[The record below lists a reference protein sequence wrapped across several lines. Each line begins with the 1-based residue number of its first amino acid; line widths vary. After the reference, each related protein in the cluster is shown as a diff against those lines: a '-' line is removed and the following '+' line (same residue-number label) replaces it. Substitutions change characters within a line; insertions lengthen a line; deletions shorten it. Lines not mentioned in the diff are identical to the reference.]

1 MDVSLCPTKCTF
13 WRVFL
18 LWSIWGDYLLS
29 VLACPANCLCSKTD
43 ISCKKPDDGNLFPL
57 LEGQDSGSSNGN
69 TSINITDISRNI
81 TSMAGCNPWAGCWL
95 LALLLQ
101 PFSLLTS
108 PGGRHFPG
116 MGNVWDLQYF
126 CRPPSDMWGD
136 LSGNRLTTLSWQLFQ
151 TLRLFELRLERNLF
165 NCSCDIRWI
174 QLWQEKGEANLQYQE
189 LYCMNMDAAIIP
201 LQEMNITQCDLP
213 EISVSHVNLTVRE
226 GENAVITCNGS
237 GSPLPDV
244 DWTVADLHSINTH
257 QTNLNWTNVHAINL
271 TLVNVTS
278 EDNGF
283 LLTCI
288 AENVVGMSNASV
300 LLTVYYPPRILTL
313 EEPVLHLEHCIA
325 FAVHGNPAPTLHW
338 LHNGQVLRETEI
350 IHMEFYQQGEVSEG
364 CLLFNK
370 PTHYNNGNYT
380 IVATNQLGSANQT
393 IKGHFL
399 EKPFPV
405 PWSHV
410 ESSVFGVL
418 LSVGDYEVSPTPPIT
433 VTHKPEED
441 TFGVSIAVGL
451 AAFACVL
458 LVVLFI
464 MINKYGRR
472 SKFGMKGPV
481 AVISGEEDSASPLHH
496 INHGITTPSSLDAGP
511 DTVVI
516 GMTRIP
522 VIENPQY
529 FRQGHNCHK
538 PDTYVQ
544 HIKRRDIVLKRELG
558 EGAFGKVFL
567 AECYNLSPT
576 NDKML
581 VAVKALKDPTLA
593 ARKDFQREAELL
605 TNLQHE
611 HIVKFYGVCGDGD
624 PLIMVFEYMKHGDL
638 NKFLRA
644 HGPDAMIL
652 VDGQPRQAKG
662 ELGLSQML
670 HIASQIASGMVY
682 LASQHFV
689 HRDLATR
696 NCLVGANL
704 LVKIGD
710 FGMSRD
716 VYSTDYY
723 REGPHPKGQFSA
735 AWQRQRLAPPA
746 AATVRLSSRR
756 FPCAFA
762 LTQVG
767 GHTMLP
773 IRWMPPESIMYRK
786 FTTESDVWSFGVILW
801 EIFTYGKQPWFQ
813 LSNTEVIECITQ
825 GRVLERPRVCPK
837 EVYDIMLGCWQ
848 REPQQ
853 RLNIKEIY
861 KILHALGKATPIYL
875 DILG

>member
-1 MDVSLCPTKCTF
+1 MDTSLCPPSKCRF

-18 LWSIWGDYLLS
+18 VGSLWLDHLGS
-29 VLACPANCLCSKTD
+29 VLACPANCVCSRTEID
-43 ISCKKPDDGNLFPL
+43 CKNPDDGNLFPL
-57 LEGQDSGSSNGN
+57 LEGQDSGPSNGN
-69 TSINITDISRNI
+69 ASINITDISRNI
-81 TSMAGCNPWAGCWL
+81 TSIHIENWRSLHTLNAVDMELYTGLQKLTIKNSGLRNIQPRAFSKNPHL
-95 LALLLQ
+95 R
-101 PFSLLTS
+101 SI
-108 PGGRHFPG
+108 
-116 MGNVWDLQYF
+116 N
-126 CRPPSDMWGD
+126 
-136 LSGNRLTTLSWQLFQ
+136 LSSNRLTTLSWQLFQ
-151 TLRLFELRLERNLF
+151 PLSLWELRLEQNFF
-165 NCSCDIRWI
+165 NCSCDIRWM
-174 QLWQEKGEANLQYQE
+174 QLWQEQGEAKLNSQN
-189 LYCMNMDAAIIP
+189 LYCINADGSQLP
-201 LQEMNITQCDLP
+201 LQRMNITQCDLP
-213 EISVSHVNLTVRE
+213 EISVSHINLTVRE

-244 DWTVADLHSINTH
+244 DWTVTGLQSINTH

-283 LLTCI
+283 SLTCI

-300 LLTVYYPPRILTL
+300 ALTVYYPPRVVSL
-313 EEPVLHLEHCIA
+313 EEPEVRLEHCIEFVVRA
-325 FAVHGNPAPTLHW
+325 NPPPTLYW
-338 LHNGQVLRETEI
+338 LYNGQPLRESEI
-350 IHMEFYQQGEVSEG
+350 IRVEFYQEGEVSEG

-380 IVATNQLGSANQT
+380 LIARNQLGAANQT
-393 IKGHFL
+393 IRGHFL
-399 EKPFPV
+399 KEPFP
-405 PWSHV
+405 
-410 ESSVFGVL
+410 ESTDNFISF
-418 LSVGDYEVSPTPPIT
+418 YEVSPTPPIT

-529 FRQGHNCHK
+529 FRQAHNCHK

-576 NDKML
+576 KDKML

-624 PLIMVFEYMKHGDL
+624 PLIMVFEYMRHGDL

-652 VDGQPRQAKG
+652 VDGQPRQVKG

-682 LASQHFV
+682 LGSQHFV

-723 REGPHPKGQFSA
+723 R
-735 AWQRQRLAPPA
+735 
-746 AATVRLSSRR
+746 
-756 FPCAFA
+756 
-762 LTQVG
+762 VG

>member
-1 MDVSLCPTKCTF
+1 MDVSLCPAKCSF
-13 WRVFL
+13 WRIFL
-18 LWSIWGDYLLS
+18 LGSVWLDYVGS
-29 VLACPANCLCSKTD
+29 VLACPANCVCSKTE
-43 ISCKKPDDGNLFPL
+43 INCRRPDDGNLFPL
-57 LEGQDSGSSNGN
+57 LEGQDSGNSNGN
-69 TSINITDISRNI
+69 ASINITDISRNI
-81 TSMAGCNPWAGCWL
+81 TSIHIENWRGLYTLNAVDMELYTGLQKLTIKNSGLRSIQPRAFAKNPHL
-95 LALLLQ
+95 
-101 PFSLLTS
+101 
-108 PGGRHFPG
+108 RYI
-116 MGNVWDLQYF
+116 N
-126 CRPPSDMWGD
+126 
-136 LSGNRLTTLSWQLFQ
+136 LSSNRLTTLSWQLFQ
-151 TLRLFELRLERNLF
+151 TLSLRELRLEQNFF
-165 NCSCDIRWI
+165 NCSCDIRWM
-174 QLWQEKGEANLQYQE
+174 QLWQEQGEAKLNSQN
-189 LYCMNMDAAIIP
+189 LYCINADGSQLP
-201 LQEMNITQCDLP
+201 LFLMNISQCDLP

-226 GENAVITCNGS
+226 GDNAVITCNGS

-244 DWTVADLHSINTH
+244 DWIVTGLQSINTH

-283 LLTCI
+283 TLTCI

-300 LLTVYYPPRILTL
+300 ALTVYYPPRVVSL
-313 EEPVLHLEHCIA
+313 EEPELRLEHCIE
-325 FAVHGNPAPTLHW
+325 FVVRGNPPPTLHW
-338 LHNGQVLRETEI
+338 LHNGQPLRESKI
-350 IHMEFYQQGEVSEG
+350 IHVEYYQEGEVSEG

-380 IVATNQLGSANQT
+380 LIAKNPLGTANQT
-393 IKGHFL
+393 INGHFL
-399 EKPFPV
+399 KEPFPA
-405 PWSHV
+405 
-410 ESSVFGVL
+410 SSFCVWFLV
-418 LSVGDYEVSPTPPIT
+418 VEVSPTPPIT

-576 NDKML
+576 KDKML

-723 REGPHPKGQFSA
+723 R
-735 AWQRQRLAPPA
+735 
-746 AATVRLSSRR
+746 
-756 FPCAFA
+756 
-762 LTQVG
+762 VG

-837 EVYDIMLGCWQ
+837 EVYDVMLGCWQ

-861 KILHALGKATPIYL
+861 KILQALGKATPIYL

>member
-1 MDVSLCPTKCTF
+1 MDTSLCPPSKCRF

-18 LWSIWGDYLLS
+18 VGSLWLDHLGS
-29 VLACPANCLCSKTD
+29 VLACPANCVCSRTEID
-43 ISCKKPDDGNLFPL
+43 CKNPDDGNLFPL
-57 LEGQDSGSSNGN
+57 LEGQDSGPSNGN
-69 TSINITDISRNI
+69 ASINITDISRNI
-81 TSMAGCNPWAGCWL
+81 TSIHIENWRSLHTLNAVDMELYTGLQKLTIKNSGLRNIQPRAFSKNPHL
-95 LALLLQ
+95 R
-101 PFSLLTS
+101 SI
-108 PGGRHFPG
+108 
-116 MGNVWDLQYF
+116 N
-126 CRPPSDMWGD
+126 
-136 LSGNRLTTLSWQLFQ
+136 LSSNRLTTLSWQLFQ
-151 TLRLFELRLERNLF
+151 PLSLWELRLEQNFF
-165 NCSCDIRWI
+165 NCSCDIRWM
-174 QLWQEKGEANLQYQE
+174 QLWQEQGEAKLNSQN
-189 LYCMNMDAAIIP
+189 LYCINADGSQLP
-201 LQEMNITQCDLP
+201 LQRMNITQCDLP
-213 EISVSHVNLTVRE
+213 EISVSHINLTVRE

-244 DWTVADLHSINTH
+244 DWTVTGLQSINTH

-283 LLTCI
+283 SLTCI

-300 LLTVYYPPRILTL
+300 ALTVYYPPRVVSL
-313 EEPVLHLEHCIA
+313 EEPEVRLEHCIEFVVRA
-325 FAVHGNPAPTLHW
+325 NPPPTLYW
-338 LHNGQVLRETEI
+338 LYNGQPLRESEI
-350 IHMEFYQQGEVSEG
+350 IRVEFYQEGEVSEG

-380 IVATNQLGSANQT
+380 LIARNQLGAANQT
-393 IKGHFL
+393 IRGHFL
-399 EKPFPV
+399 KEPFPV
-405 PWSHV
+405 
-410 ESSVFGVL
+410 
-418 LSVGDYEVSPTPPIT
+418 YEVSPTPPIT

-529 FRQGHNCHK
+529 FRQAHNCHK

-576 NDKML
+576 KDKML

-624 PLIMVFEYMKHGDL
+624 PLIMVFEYMRHGDL

-652 VDGQPRQAKG
+652 VDGQPRQVKG

-682 LASQHFV
+682 LGSQHFV

-723 REGPHPKGQFSA
+723 RVHTVIMPCSLHFPHS
-735 AWQRQRLAPPA
+735 
-746 AATVRLSSRR
+746 
-756 FPCAFA
+756 
-762 LTQVG
+762 
-767 GHTMLP
+767 
-773 IRWMPPESIMYRK
+773 ESFIA
-786 FTTESDVWSFGVILW
+786 S
-801 EIFTYGKQPWFQ
+801 
-813 LSNTEVIECITQ
+813 CC
-825 GRVLERPRVCPK
+825 CP
-837 EVYDIMLGCWQ
+837 
-848 REPQQ
+848 
-853 RLNIKEIY
+853 
-861 KILHALGKATPIYL
+861 
-875 DILG
+875 

>member
-1 MDVSLCPTKCTF
+1 MDLSFFPLRICW
-13 WRVFL
+13 WRVLFL
-18 LWSIWGDYLLS
+18 LSIFQDYLSSMLD
-29 VLACPANCLCSKTD
+29 CPPTCSCSLTEIYCNKSD
-43 ISCKKPDDGNLFPL
+43 NGHFFPL
-57 LEGQDSGSSNGN
+57 LELQDTGNNGNSSN
-69 TSINITDISRNI
+69 SLQDMLKNI
-81 TSMAGCNPWAGCWL
+81 TSIHIENWTGLQTLKPVEMELYSGLQRLTVMNCSLRVIQKQAFGNNPYL
-95 LALLLQ
+95 
-101 PFSLLTS
+101 
-108 PGGRHFPG
+108 RYI
-116 MGNVWDLQYF
+116 N
-126 CRPPSDMWGD
+126 
-136 LSGNRLTTLSWQLFQ
+136 LSKNPLTTLSWELFKNLQLS
-151 TLRLFELRLERNLF
+151 ELRLDDVLF

-174 QLWQEKGEANLQYQE
+174 QLWQQRGEAGLHTQQLFCINSDSQK
-189 LYCMNMDAAIIP
+189 IP
-201 LQEMNITQCDLP
+201 LYNMNITHCDLP
-213 EISVSHVNLTVRE
+213 EISVSHSNLTVME
-226 GENAVITCNGS
+226 GDNATVTCNGS

-244 DWTVADLHSINTH
+244 DWTVKELHSINTH
-257 QTNLNWTNVHAINL
+257 QTNVNWPNVHSINL
-271 TLVNVTS
+271 TLVNVS
-278 EDNGF
+278 REDNSF
-283 LLTCI
+283 MLNCI
-288 AENVVGMSNASV
+288 AANVVGMTNASIQLSV
-300 LLTVYYPPRILTL
+300 LFPPRILKL
-313 EEPVLHLEHCIA
+313 MEPERRHDTCIE
-325 FAVHGNPAPTLHW
+325 FTVHGNPQPTLRW
-338 LHNGQVLRETEI
+338 LHKGVEIKQNEFVRTE
-350 IHMEFYQQGEVSEG
+350 MVYYQDLQEG
-364 CLLFNK
+364 CLNFK
-370 PTHYNNGNYT
+370 DPTHFNNGNYT
-380 IVATNQLGSANQT
+380 LEAINSFGTVSKTVYA
-393 IKGHFL
+393 HFL
-399 EKPFPV
+399 HPPF
-405 PWSHV
+405 SN
-410 ESSVFGVL
+410 
-418 LSVGDYEVSPTPPIT
+418 EVAYDDDALFIVTPTPSIS
-433 VTHKPEED
+433 VTHRPEED

-451 AAFACVL
+451 AGFACVL
-458 LVVLFI
+458 LVVLFVL
-464 MINKYGRR
+464 INKYGRR

-481 AVISGEEDSASPLHH
+481 AVISGEEDSPLHH
-496 INHGITTPSSLDAGP
+496 VNHGIITPCSMDAGP
-511 DTVVI
+511 DAVVI

-529 FRQGHNCHK
+529 FRHGHNCNK
-538 PDTYVQ
+538 PTTYVQ

-576 NDKML
+576 KDKML
-581 VAVKALKDPTLA
+581 VAVKVPGSAYNVPVIQMGPNDFKTLKDPTLA

-611 HIVKFYGVCGDGD
+611 HIVKFYGVCVDGD

-670 HIASQIASGMVY
+670 HIATQIASGMVY

-696 NCLVGANL
+696 NCLVGNSL

-716 VYSTDYY
+716 IYSTDYY
-723 REGPHPKGQFSA
+723 R
-735 AWQRQRLAPPA
+735 
-746 AATVRLSSRR
+746 
-756 FPCAFA
+756 
-762 LTQVG
+762 VG

-813 LSNTEVIECITQ
+813 LANNEVIECITQ

-853 RLNIKEIY
+853 RLNIKDIQ
-861 KILHALGKATPIYL
+861 KILYALGKATPVYL